1 MESGYERQIKKC
13 QAIGRTVAKRPARM
27 LPVSLF
33 YSIQSIIGHIT
44 KR

>member
-1 MESGYERQIKKC
+1 MESGYERQIKRFK
-13 QAIGRTVAKRPARM
+13 AIGRIVAKRPARM

-33 YSIQSIIGHIT
+33 HSIQSIFGRFT